1 MKLYKRLFYLKLT
14 LTFIIFL
21 LFALLLSVR
30 YVCAVNADTNSAEN
44 ADTVYID
51 KVDDLKYLTDLR
63 YSGKMF
69 LLMCDIDLSGKEWN
83 PVDTYRM
90 SGTFDGCEHTI
101 KNFTVESEDKYTG
114 LFSRNKLN
122 IKNLFISSAFIKGGE
137 NSGVLAGLNLG
148 DISNVHISGEIT
160 AQSNAGG
167 LIAENYGI
175 IDNCSFEGTVYGR
188 KAGGLIALNE
198 SALIQNSYSKGT
210 VSGHVIGGLIS
221 SAMQSNAGITEI
233 KTSFSFSELVQIE
246 LSESAK
252 RAGGLIGV
260 RDNGITISNCF
271 AGNDY
276 PAISLGSFDGVK
288 ELNTTKRNE
297 KGTYS
302 EFDFANYWNW
312 DEELNEITQRTITV
326 SSNLIKL
333 DSQHVLI
340 VGDKN
345 FFYKTKR

>member
-90 SGTFDGCEHTI
+90 SGTFDGCGHTI

-148 DISNVHISGEIT
+148 DKNLV
-160 AQSNAGG
+160 N
-167 LIAENYGI
+167 
-175 IDNCSFEGTVYGR
+175 
-188 KAGGLIALNE
+188 
-198 SALIQNSYSKGT
+198 LIQMGSY
-210 VSGHVIGGLIS
+210 
-221 SAMQSNAGITEI
+221 
-233 KTSFSFSELVQIE
+233 
-246 LSESAK
+246 
-252 RAGGLIGV
+252 
-260 RDNGITISNCF
+260 
-271 AGNDY
+271 
-276 PAISLGSFDGVK
+276 
-288 ELNTTKRNE
+288 
-297 KGTYS
+297 
-302 EFDFANYWNW
+302 
-312 DEELNEITQRTITV
+312 
-326 SSNLIKL
+326 
-333 DSQHVLI
+333 
-340 VGDKN
+340 
-345 FFYKTKR
+345 